1 MNYYVIIN
9 VMKYKKEPVM
19 HSRYGHGFVISRR

>member
-9 VMKYKKEPVM
+9 VMKYKTEPVIR
-19 HSRYGHGFVISRR
+19 SRYGHGFVISRR